1 MKKFVRSVS
10 KVLKLIQMMQK
21 NASALQ
27 GNSSIQLQ
35 TVSHALFR
43 IAVSVLG
50 IILILFKVATSAKW
64 DSA

>member
-1 MKKFVRSVS
+1 MKTLVRSVS
-10 KVLKLIQMMQK
+10 KVLKMIQMMQK
-21 NASALQ
+21 NASALP

-50 IILILFKVATSAKW
+50 IILLLLNVVTSAKW